1 MCHQEQGIS
10 WAVLPFLGIQAGHGG
25 AVALTNG
32 ISGLPPGSLPVEKK
46 TELVQLNFMKGLG
59 SSSLFCTPDDLS

>member
-10 WAVLPFLGIQAGHGG
+10 RAVLPFLGIQAGHGG

-32 ISGLPPGSLPVEKK
+32 ISGPLQGPSQWRRK
-46 TELVQLNFMKGLG
+46 QSWFN
-59 SSSLFCTPDDLS
+59 